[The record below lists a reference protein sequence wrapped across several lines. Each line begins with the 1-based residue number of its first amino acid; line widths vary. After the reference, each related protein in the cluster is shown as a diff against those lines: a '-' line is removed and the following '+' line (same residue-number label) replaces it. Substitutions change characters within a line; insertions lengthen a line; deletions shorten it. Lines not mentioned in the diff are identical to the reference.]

1 MNTFEE
7 ARAIEQEIIAWRRQ
21 IHQHPEIGQ
30 NLPQTA
36 ALVRQKLDEWGVE
49 YREVIPNAFMAY
61 IGKKGGHSIL
71 MRADMD
77 ALPMDEKTGLP
88 FASQCPGAM
97 HSCGHD
103 THTAMLLGAAK
114 ILKEH
119 ESELPGLAILMFQ
132 PDEEG
137 LTGAR
142 DMIAA
147 GCLED
152 PKPERAIAIH
162 IAADRLQTGQLA
174 IKSGNCM
181 ASSDGFRVTLTGK
194 GGHGASPQDSISPIY
209 AAVKL
214 IGAFEDIARYEIDPQ
229 KPTVVNICALHAG
242 STYNIIPNECQ
253 VMGTIRTFD
262 RELRR
267 RADLAAGPA
276 PEGHAPGGRALSL
289 PGRVVYRP
297 KRPQHQERPGLLPES
312 SGPADKGSAG
322 NRLGSPPDRQGHG
335 QRGLLLRH
343 PAHPLGHALPGQH
356 QPGRSG
362 LSRPPSQSGF

>member
-1 MNTFEE
+1 MNAFEE

-77 ALPMDEKTGLP
+77 ALPMEEKTGLP

-119 ESELPGLAILMFQ
+119 ESELPGLDILMFQ

-137 LTGAR
+137 LTGAQAMTWMLCSR
-142 DMIAA
+142 Q
-147 GCLED
+147 
-152 PKPERAIAIH
+152 K
-162 IAADRLQTGQLA
+162 
-174 IKSGNCM
+174 
-181 ASSDGFRVTLTGK
+181 FR
-194 GGHGASPQDSISPIY
+194 
-209 AAVKL
+209 
-214 IGAFEDIARYEIDPQ
+214 
-229 KPTVVNICALHAG
+229 
-242 STYNIIPNECQ
+242 
-253 VMGTIRTFD
+253 
-262 RELRR
+262 
-267 RADLAAGPA
+267 
-276 PEGHAPGGRALSL
+276 
-289 PGRVVYRP
+289 
-297 KRPQHQERPGLLPES
+297 S
-312 SGPADKGSAG
+312 SGSC
-322 NRLGSPPDRQGHG
+322 S
-335 QRGLLLRH
+335 
-343 PAHPLGHALPGQH
+343 
-356 QPGRSG
+356 SG
-362 LSRPPSQSGF
+362 VCSI